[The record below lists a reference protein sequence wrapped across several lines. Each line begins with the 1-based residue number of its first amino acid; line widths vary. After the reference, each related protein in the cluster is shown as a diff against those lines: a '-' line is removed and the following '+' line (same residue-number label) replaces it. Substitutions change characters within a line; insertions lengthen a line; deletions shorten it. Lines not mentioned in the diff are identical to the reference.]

1 MSTPGVAPS
10 INPDKGIQS
19 KKQFLTYGWTIA
31 QNLFYLWLIYLA
43 FGKMTSV
50 FETLILALLILI
62 YESVS
67 SYAAIILRTFIEESH
82 IVRSLFLVVFKKFE
96 DPTVAEGEAGL
107 NAIIAEYHSR
117 TPVFYINSVRNTIV
131 YVYVVCKI
139 IQVLVLA

>member
-10 INPDKGIQS
+10 IKPDKENKS
-19 KKQFLTYGWTIA
+19 KRRFLTYGWTVA
-31 QNLFYLWLIYLA
+31 QNLFYLWLIFLA

-67 SYAAIILRTFIEESH
+67 SYTAIILRTFIEEAH
-82 IVRSLFLVVFKKFE
+82 IVRSLFLGIFKKFE
-96 DPTVAEGEAGL
+96 DPAVAEGEEAL
-107 NAIIAEYHSR
+107 HASVTRYHNR

-139 IQVLVLA
+139 IQVLVFA